1 MKVFIWKKTQVLID
15 IWWGILD
22 WKPAWDFNFETINV
36 KKHMRTPV
44 PGWVGPVTISC
55 IFANL
60 ADIKNKKSSFKPK
73 EKSDDQKV
81 ADALRALKE
90 KAGNIG
96 AFKVSQKYKSKCS
109 SCHGVNGS
117 GFQNGKKMMGPK
129 LFGQTEEVILKD
141 LRDFKSGRKENMIMK
156 GLLMSLNDNDLQELA
171 KEIGEFPARAAAQK
185 NK

>member
-1 MKVFIWKKTQVLID
+1 MVVKLERLSKIPEVQAKKNS
-15 IWWGILD
+15 
-22 WKPAWDFNFETINV
+22 FNTV
-36 KKHMRTPV
+36 
-44 PGWVGPVTISC
+44 
-55 IFANL
+55 
-60 ADIKNKKSSFKPK
+60 AD
-73 EKSDDQKV
+73 EKSDDEKV

-141 LRDFKSGRKENMIMK
+141 LRDFKSGRKQNVVMK
-156 GLLMSLNDNDLQELA
+156 GLLISLKDKDLQELA

-185 NK
+185 K